1 MGSNG
6 TKARGASRA
15 PGRNCGLSSE
25 MGALWDFLQM
35 NLKATGLPCR
45 SATLAAMLGNRLQ
58 WLGIQAERP
67 QEALHHQGE
76 PWGEAITV
84 ALKKGLDLEF
94 ILKME
99 TRGFPDRLCAQ
110 GWSQAPFA
118 LSGTGRAAFLLQ
130 GPWTA
135 RTWRANTCFQ
145 ARGLPQRTSEGPA
158 RQ

>member
-76 PWGEAITV
+76 PRGEAITV

-99 TRGFPDRLCAQ
+99 TRGFPDRLCPRLVPSPFCPLWDWPSRFPPA
-110 GWSQAPFA
+110 GTLDGKDMESQHLLP
-118 LSGTGRAAFLLQ
+118 GTGASTEDF
-130 GPWTA
+130 
-135 RTWRANTCFQ
+135 
-145 ARGLPQRTSEGPA
+145 
-158 RQ
+158 